1 MQTQSRSG
9 LEIMEEIGAC
19 VMLVLAIF
27 AGVLCY
33 GLV

>member
-1 MQTQSRSG
+1 MNTRSRSG

-19 VMLVLAIF
+19 VMIVLAIY
-27 AGVLCY
+27 AGVSCY

>member
-1 MQTQSRSG
+1 MNTRSRSG
-9 LEIMEEIGAC
+9 LEIVEEIWAC
-19 VMLVLAIF
+19 VMIVVAIY